1 MASLSL
7 FFHDGELQ
15 QGSEIQLAEDSTRHI
30 VQVLRMQPGHKLELT
45 DGKGHLATASIAR
58 AEKKKCSVL
67 IEAVQYFKPAEP
79 QLHMAIAF
87 TKNAS
92 RNEWLLEK
100 CTEMGISTII
110 PLMAHRTER
119 EKIRYDRWTNILVSA
134 MMQSKQYNLP
144 ILKEAAPFKQV
155 IEQYGHVSQKILAHC
170 IEERPR
176 KRIADAILP
185 HKETL
190 ILIGPEGDFTGE
202 EVALCEAAGFTAMS
216 MGTNRLRTETAA
228 MAACAYFNMINH
240 AE

>member
-7 FFHDGELQ
+7 FFHDGALQ
-15 QGSEIQLAEDSTRHI
+15 QGTEIPLAEDTARHV

-45 DGKGHLATASIAR
+45 DGKGHLATASVAR

-67 IEAVQYFKPAEP
+67 VEAVNYFEPAQP

-100 CTEMGISTII
+100 ATEMGIRTII
-110 PLMAHRTER
+110 PLVAARTER
-119 EKIRYDRWTNILVSA
+119 EKIRYDRWNNILVSA
-134 MMQSKQYNLP
+134 MMQSQQYHLP
-144 ILKEAAPFKQV
+144 ELKEAMPFKH
-155 IEQYGHVSQKILAHC
+155 ITEQYRNVEQKVLAHC
-170 IEERPR
+170 IDSRER
-176 KRIADAILP
+176 KRIADVILP

-190 ILIGPEGDFTGE
+190 ILIGPEGDFTDE
-202 EVALCEAAGFTAMS
+202 EVALCEAAGFAAMS